1 MAVGWKLEFFKTSKG
16 ATMASRDVEDS
27 SPHRPMTLIGLF
39 VNMVNIYLFVIR
51 EDPFNLL
58 DPTM

>member
-1 MAVGWKLEFFKTSKG
+1 
-16 ATMASRDVEDS
+16 MASRDVEDS